1 MRTILIIFVLTF
13 SNVFSQNKFSSF
25 SNHKLTLE
33 FTNNNHI
40 SHYSFDQSDKLASHK
55 HSFINLAG
63 QALVGSALAVGFFV
77 PTLTLSIGLTWD
89 KNINE
94 PSQTALGI
102 LSLSSYVFGA
112 AVGVYWVA
120 KSENP
125 KLSFWKTVG
134 YSAIGAGV
142 GVVIVSILATQFTK
156 IPTVGG
162 SIAALSP
169 IIGAMVY
176 TSFIS
181 DWPQSNEEVSFYK
194 DYFSHKDLVEQ
205 SKLFNIELF
214 RIQL

>member
-1 MRTILIIFVLTF
+1 MMIIFVLTF
-13 SNVFSQNKFSSF
+13 SNVFPQNEFSSF
-25 SNHKLTLE
+25 TNHKLAFE
-33 FTNNNHI
+33 FTDKNYS
-40 SHYSFDQSDKLASHK
+40 SHFSFDQSDKLVSHK
-55 HSFINLAG
+55 YSFINLAG
-63 QALVGSALAVGFFV
+63 QALVGSALAVGFFI
-77 PTLTLSIGLTWD
+77 PTLTVAVGVTWG

-94 PSQTALGI
+94 SLQTALGI
-102 LSLSSYVFGA
+102 FTFSSYIFGA

-142 GVVIVSILATQFTK
+142 GVVIVSILATQFRR

-162 SIAALSP
+162 SIAALFP

-176 TSFIS
+176 ASFIS
-181 DWPQSNEEVSFYK
+181 DWPQSNEKVYFYK
-194 DYFSHKDLVEQ
+194 DNFLHKDLVEQ